1 MLTTTTDSVAH
12 QEYRLIIDIY
22 VYLDAFDRQLLRQ
35 FGLTPTQYN
44 VLLHLD
50 PLDGKQLVT
59 LSDLQ
64 MVARSTISR
73 VIDQMEAAGLVDRV
87 TDPDDRRAQR
97 VVLTPAGVELRTRVH
112 EAHGTALADYLGG
125 LTETEQTELLV
136 LLRKMRSGLA
146 ANVGEEEEGGGST

>member
-1 MLTTTTDSVAH
+1 VITTTADSVAH

-22 VYLDAFDRQLLRQ
+22 VFLDAFDRQLLRQ

-50 PLDGKQLVT
+50 PQDGKQLVT
-59 LSDLQ
+59 LSDLM

-73 VIDQMEAAGLVDRV
+73 IIDQMEAASLVDRV
-87 TDPDDRRAQR
+87 SDPDDRRAQR
-97 VVLTPAGVELRTRVH
+97 VVLTPAGVELRGRVH
-112 EAHGTALADYLGG
+112 TAHGGALETYLCG
-125 LTETEQTELLV
+125 LTPTEQSELLL

-146 ANVGEEEEGGGST
+146 ANVGEEKEGGHPT